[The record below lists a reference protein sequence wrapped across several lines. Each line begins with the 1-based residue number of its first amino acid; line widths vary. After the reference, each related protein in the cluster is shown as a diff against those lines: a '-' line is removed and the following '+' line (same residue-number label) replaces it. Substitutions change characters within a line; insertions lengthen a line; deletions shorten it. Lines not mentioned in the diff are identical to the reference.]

1 LTKTAGMNKRL
12 NKQDS
17 HIIHAM
23 EPVVET
29 IAEVFGHHCEVVLHS
44 LEDPRH
50 SVVKIVNG
58 HVTGRKVGSPLTDY
72 SLDMLKSTKE
82 DMHESYYTRL
92 DNGKLLK
99 SATTVLRNA
108 QGNAIGILC
117 INIDL
122 SAPLLDFLKSFS
134 PSDDGSSKTADEHF
148 PSTLDELVSITLER
162 AFDYVN
168 SQRGVSAV
176 EKNKMVVMEFYE
188 RGMFKISGVI
198 DIVARQLGISRYT
211 VYNYLREAKFKNEGR

>member
-1 LTKTAGMNKRL
+1 MENKFTFS
-12 NKQDS
+12 NKDRAFLKA
-17 HIIHAM
+17 I
-23 EPVVET
+23 EPVIET

-82 DMHESYYTRL
+82 DMYESYYTRL

-99 SATTVLRNA
+99 SATTVLRNTH
-108 QGNAIGILC
+108 GNAIGILC

-162 AFDYVN
+162 TFDYVN
-168 SQRGVSAV
+168 NQRGISPV
-176 EKNKMVVMEFYE
+176 EKNKMVVMECYE

-211 VYNYLREAKFKNEGR
+211 VYNYLREAKFKSEER